1 MSVDEVTGEIQT
13 VPLADAQLASP
24 AQTAARLREAAD
36 AFRELTAGLDLFT
49 EVRKGG
55 SLHLSVDGYQLA
67 ALLVGIT
74 AVVTGTEQIEKGWT
88 ATAEAR
94 RLSDGQV
101 VGAAS
106 ALCTRDEGRWSRAD
120 EYAICSMASTRAQSR
135 ALRSVVAPIVKLAD
149 PSISTTAA
157 EEMPTQASSSRPA
170 APQASPPA
178 TISYQQV
185 GLLKSRAKAANLGD
199 QGLLEAVWAIAAP
212 DQPLPAGSPGAILDK
227 ALPRVKRDQL
237 DEILERIGG
246 DQ

>member
-1 MSVDEVTGEIQT
+1 MSVDQTTGEIQT

-74 AVVTGTEQIEKGWT
+74 AVVTGTEQIEKGWS

-106 ALCTRDEGRWSRAD
+106 ALCTRDESRWSRAD
-120 EYAICSMASTRAQSR
+120 EYALCSMASTRAQSR
-135 ALRSVVAPIVKLAD
+135 ALRAVVAPIVKLAD

-157 EEMPTQASSSRPA
+157 EEMPAQAARPSV
-170 APQASPPA
+170 P
-178 TISYQQV
+178 TISYQEISA
-185 GLLKSRAKAANLGD
+185 LKARAKAAQVD
-199 QGLLEAVWAIAAP
+199 DAGLLQAVWAIAAP